1 MLNFNRRRSWIVLL
15 FLLVASH
22 PLLSSAFVIQRAPVP
37 TTAFRFTSDDE
48 KFLDDLEYK
57 SFEYFW
63 QQANPRT
70 GLVPDRA
77 RQDDA
82 PLDATHHNVA
92 SIAATGFGLTALCIG
107 ADRN

>member
-1 MLNFNRRRSWIVLL
+1 MKNKLSRGRYFKIASAVLL

-22 PLLSSAFVIQRAPVP
+22 PLLSSAFVVQPPPVL
-37 TTAFRFTSDDE
+37 TTASHFTTDDE

-77 RQDDA
+77 RQDDV
-82 PLDATHHNVA
+82 PLDANHHNVA
-92 SIAATGFGLTALCIG
+92 SIAFFA
-107 ADRN
+107 